1 MTDVC
6 QAELST
12 AQALGVDLAAQ
23 TKVFHHLA
31 TPSIASKTPSN
42 EESDFLLVPNTESG
56 KQFTELAVKSLDRL
70 KVISINVVTDI
81 FICREQGNLSLSD
94 IQQMVQHCK
103 DEYEQNKHS
112 LVSSPHARMDTQDW
126 LPLE

>member
-1 MTDVC
+1 MNHSDLARALNGPLLQGAATYLNQHLAVTDVC

-56 KQFTELAVKSLDRL
+56 KQFTELAV
-70 KVISINVVTDI
+70 
-81 FICREQGNLSLSD
+81 
-94 IQQMVQHCK
+94 
-103 DEYEQNKHS
+103 
-112 LVSSPHARMDTQDW
+112 
-126 LPLE
+126 